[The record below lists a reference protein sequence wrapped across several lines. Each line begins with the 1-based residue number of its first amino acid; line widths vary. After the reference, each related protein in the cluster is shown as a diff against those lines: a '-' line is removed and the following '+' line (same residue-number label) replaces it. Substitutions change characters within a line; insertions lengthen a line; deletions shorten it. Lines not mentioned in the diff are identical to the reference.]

1 MSRCWHSV
9 VKPNKKKL
17 MFNTIIQYLSIAC
30 VVVYAATG
38 SVHAEELQPIDCM
51 IEPNIMVDISSP
63 VDGVLDTLI
72 VDRSDEVKK
81 GEVVATLKS
90 DVEQVAVKMSE
101 ERLKLSHVQYKR
113 ALGLYKKRAISQ
125 TERDKLE
132 NEKELA
138 ELDLQHAEANLDL
151 RKIRSPIDGVVVK
164 RYTSPGEFVEADPVI
179 KIAQLDPLKIE
190 VVSPVSNY
198 GKIDIGMRAEIIPDF
213 GGYQD
218 LIAEVV
224 VVDKVVDAASGTFG
238 IRLELPNK
246 EHAIP
251 SGLKCK
257 VRFMPGYVPDP
268 KQATSLEEQTVEVD
282 DKVSSVHSVPSA
294 ESDDSR
300 MCLTVGPF
308 KDKEKLNELLG
319 AVDADIAKSTLRS
332 DVKVKTT
339 YLVTTD
345 LFDTLEE
352 TKSMMRSMNE
362 AGFTD
367 VAILNKSGRY
377 RLALGLYRVKAFAKE
392 RVESFN
398 DKGYK
403 VHMKPVDQDIY
414 TYWADIAY
422 LPSAESSLL
431 NAIPTSHQAK
441 CDEAVELSLL
451 K

>member
-1 MSRCWHSV
+1 
-9 VKPNKKKL
+9 
-17 MFNTIIQYLSIAC
+17 MFNTIKKYLPIAC
-30 VVVYAATG
+30 VAVYAAAG
-38 SVHAEELQPIDCM
+38 NVLAEDIQPIDCM

-72 VDRSDEVKK
+72 VDRSDEVKE

-101 ERLKLSHVQYKR
+101 ERLKLSQVQYKR
-113 ALGLYKKRAISQ
+113 ALGLYKKRAISL

-138 ELDLQHAEANLDL
+138 ELDMQHAVANLDL

-164 RYTSPGEFVEADPVI
+164 RYSSPGEFVESDPVI

-198 GKIDIGMRAEIIPDF
+198 GKIDVGMRAEIIPDF

-246 EHAIP
+246 DYAIP

-257 VRFMPGYVPDP
+257 VRFMPGYVPEP
-268 KQATSLEEQTVEVD
+268 KQVASLKEQVED
-282 DKVSSVHSVPSA
+282 GISADNKVSPVQEVPAA
-294 ESDDSR
+294 ESDDGL

-308 KDKEKLNELLG
+308 KEKEKLNDLLD

-345 LFDTLEE
+345 LIDTIDE
-352 TKSMMRSMNE
+352 TKDMMRSMNE

-367 VAILNKSGRY
+367 IAIMNKSGRY
-377 RLALGLYRVKAFAKE
+377 RLALGLYRVKAFAQE
-392 RVESFN
+392 RVRSFN
-398 DKGYK
+398 DKDYN
-403 VHMKPVDQDIY
+403 VHMKPVKQDIH

-422 LPSAESSLL
+422 LSSAENALL
-431 NAIPTSHQAK
+431 DIIPKSQQAK
-441 CDEAVELSLL
+441 CDETVKLSLL